1 MDRISISLYGESSVR
16 TRGTEID
23 NSLSTERIENTGYQ
37 KQREQKQRI
46 HYRLKGF
53 RL

>member
-23 NSLSTERIENTGYQ
+23 NSLSTERIENTGCQ